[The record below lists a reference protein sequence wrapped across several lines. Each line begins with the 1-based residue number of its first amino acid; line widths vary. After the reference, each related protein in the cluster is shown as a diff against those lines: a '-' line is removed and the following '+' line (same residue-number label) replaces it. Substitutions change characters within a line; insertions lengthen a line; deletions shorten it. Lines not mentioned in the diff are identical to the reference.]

1 MNEPLILVVED
12 DPVQRQ
18 LVRENLEAHGYPV
31 VEASSRKEALEAVLR
46 RPVDVAVVDYKL
58 GDETGID
65 VIRDMLAANPLVTPV
80 MVTAYGNIE
89 RAVEAVRAGAYDYIV
104 KPLDFEKFLLILE
117 RAAERQK
124 LRKEISV
131 LQERLEEKL
140 SSKNFV
146 FASPLM
152 EEVARLVVRAARS
165 EATVLISGET
175 GTGKDLVAR
184 MIHQSSPRGKGPYV
198 ALNIPALPETLI
210 EAELFG
216 AEKGAFTGAHE
227 RKIGKF
233 EAASGGTV
241 FLDEI
246 GDLSPEAQVKL
257 LRFLQDREFTR
268 LGSNQALRADVRVIA
283 ATNQDLDALMK
294 KGRFRADL
302 FYRLNVIPIAV
313 PPLRKRKDDIP
324 VLADFFIK
332 KYAAREGKKI
342 QGITREALGVL
353 VGHPYPGNVRELEN
367 VIERAAVFAE
377 RDVLGVADLPLI
389 FTETAGEDPGPAG
402 DSLVDKVRRLEA
414 QEIRMALREAGG
426 VKSRAARAL
435 GITER
440 MLAYKMKS
448 YGLASG
454 PADEP
459 GPGRPSRS

>member
-18 LVRENLEAHGYPV
+18 LIRENLRAHGFPV
-31 VEASSRKEALEAVLR
+31 LEAASRKEALEAVLGN
-46 RPVDVAVVDYKL
+46 PVDVAVVDYKL

-65 VIRDMLAANPLVTPV
+65 AIRDMLAASPLVTPI

-104 KPLDFEKFLLILE
+104 KPLDFERFLLVLE

-124 LRKEISV
+124 LRKEISR
-131 LQERLEEKL
+131 LQDRLEEKF
-140 SSKNFV
+140 SAKNFV
-146 FASPLM
+146 FTSPLM
-152 EEVARLVVRAARS
+152 EEVARLVVKAARS
-165 EATVLISGET
+165 EATVLITGET

-184 MIHQSSPRGKGPYV
+184 LIHQASPRGKGPYI
-198 ALNIPALPETLI
+198 ALNLPSLPETLI

-233 EAASGGTV
+233 EAASRGTV

-246 GDLSPEAQVKL
+246 GDLAPEAQVKL
-257 LRFLQDREFTR
+257 LRFLQDREFYR

-283 ATNQDLDALMK
+283 ATNQDLEALMK

-313 PPLRKRKDDIP
+313 PPLRKRKEDIP
-324 VLADFFIK
+324 LLVDFFVK

-342 QGITREALGVL
+342 QGISREALGVL
-353 VGHPYPGNVRELEN
+353 VAHAYPGNIRELEN
-367 VIERAAVFAE
+367 VVERAVVFAE
-377 RDVLGVADLPLI
+377 RDVLGVADLPLT
-389 FTETAGEDPGPAG
+389 FMETAGEDAGLGG
-402 DSLVDKVRRLEA
+402 DSLLDKVRRLETR
-414 QEIRMALREAGG
+414 EIRVALREAGG

-440 MLAYKMKS
+440 MLAYKMKT
-448 YGLASG
+448 YGLKARQG
-454 PADEP
+454 PVS
-459 GPGRPSRS
+459 GRPSRS

>member
-12 DPVQRQ
+12 DPVQRR
-18 LVRENLEAHGYPV
+18 LVRENLAARGYAV
-31 VEASSRKEALEAVLR
+31 VEAAGRKEALEAVLR
-46 RPVDVAVVDYKL
+46 GPVDIAVVDYKL

-65 VIRDMLAANPLVTPV
+65 AIKDMLAANPLVTPI

-104 KPLDFEKFLLILE
+104 KPLDFEKFLLVLE

-124 LRKEISV
+124 LRKEISR
-131 LQERLEEKL
+131 LQDSLDEKF
-140 SSKNFV
+140 SARNFV

-152 EEVARLVVRAARS
+152 EEIARLVVKAARS
-165 EATVLISGET
+165 EATVLITGET

-184 MIHQSSPRGKGPYV
+184 LIHQASPRGKGPYI
-198 ALNIPALPETLI
+198 ALNIPSLPETLI

-216 AEKGAFTGAHE
+216 AEKGSYTGAHE

-246 GDLSPEAQVKL
+246 GDLVPEAQVKL
-257 LRFLQDREFTR
+257 LRFLQDREFYR
-268 LGSNQALRADVRVIA
+268 LGSNQALRADIRVIA
-283 ATNQDLDALMK
+283 ATNQDLEVLMK

-313 PPLRKRKDDIP
+313 PPLRKRREDIP
-324 VLADFFIK
+324 VLAEFFVK

-342 QGITREALGVL
+342 QGISREALAVL
-353 VGHPYPGNVRELEN
+353 VGHAYPGNVRELEN
-367 VIERAAVFAE
+367 VVERAVVFAE
-377 RDVLGVADLPLI
+377 RDVLGVADLPLT
-389 FTETAGEDPGPAG
+389 FTEPAGEDPAPAG
-402 DSLVDKVRRLEA
+402 DALPDKVRRLET
-414 QEIRMALREAGG
+414 QEIRLALREAGG

-435 GITER
+435 GLTER
-440 MLAYKMKS
+440 VLAYKMKL
-448 YGLASG
+448 YGLA
-454 PADEP
+454 A
-459 GPGRPSRS
+459 GPGEGPGAGRPNRS

>member
-12 DPVQRQ
+12 DPVQRK
-18 LVRENLEAHGYPV
+18 LVRQNLEARGFPV
-31 VEASSRKEALEAVLR
+31 IEASSRKEALDAVLR

-65 VIRDMLAANPLVTPV
+65 VIKDVLAANPLVTPI

-104 KPLDFEKFLLILE
+104 KPLDFEKFLLVLE
-117 RAAERQK
+117 RAVERQRLK
-124 LRKEISV
+124 KEIF
-131 LQERLEEKL
+131 LLRERLEEKF
-140 SSKNFV
+140 SAKGFV

-152 EEVARLVVRAARS
+152 DEVARLAAKASQS
-165 EATVLISGET
+165 EATVLVSGET
-175 GTGKDLVAR
+175 GTGKDRVAR
-184 MIHQSSPRGKGPYV
+184 MIHQASPRKNGPYV
-198 ALNIPALPETLI
+198 ALNIPSLPETLI

-246 GDLSPEAQVKL
+246 GDLAPEAQVKL
-257 LRFLQDREFTR
+257 LRVLQEREFYR

-283 ATNQDLDALMK
+283 ATNQDLEALMK
-294 KGRFRADL
+294 TGRFRADL

-313 PPLRKRKDDIP
+313 PPLRKRKEDIP
-324 VLADFFIK
+324 LLVDLFIK
-332 KYAAREGKKI
+332 KYAEREGKKI

-367 VIERAAVFAE
+367 VVERAVVFAE
-377 RDVLGVADLPLI
+377 RNILGVKDLPL
-389 FTETAGEDPGPAG
+389 FLSETAGEDADASG
-402 DSLVDKVRRLEA
+402 DSLVDKVRRLET
-414 QEIRMALREAGG
+414 QEIRMALKEAGG

-440 MLAYKMKS
+440 MLAYKMKA
-448 YGLASG
+448 YGLVAGTAG
-454 PADEP
+454 PP
-459 GPGRPSRS
+459 GPGRPTRS

>member
-12 DPVQRQ
+12 DPVQRR

-31 VEASSRKEALEAVLR
+31 VEAASRKEALEAVLA

-58 GDETGID
+58 GDDTGTAA
-65 VIRDMLAANPLVTPV
+65 IRDMLAANPLLTPI

-104 KPLDFEKFLLILE
+104 KPIDFERFLLVLE

-124 LRKEISV
+124 LRKEISL
-131 LQERLEEKL
+131 LQERLDDRF
-140 SSKNFV
+140 SARNFV

-152 EEVARLVVRAARS
+152 EDIARLVLKAARS

-184 MIHQSSPRGKGPYV
+184 LIHQSSPRKKGPYI
-198 ALNIPALPETLI
+198 ALNVPSLPEALI

-216 AEKGAFTGAHE
+216 AEKGAYTGAHE

-246 GDLSPEAQVKL
+246 GDLAPEAQVKL
-257 LRFLQDREFTR
+257 LRFLQDREFYR

-283 ATNQDLDALMK
+283 ATNRDLDALMRQ
-294 KGRFRADL
+294 GRFRSDL
-302 FYRLNVIPIAV
+302 FYRLNVIAIAV
-313 PPLRKRKDDIP
+313 PPLRRRKEDIP
-324 VLADFFIK
+324 PLVDHFLK
-332 KYAAREGKKI
+332 KYAEREGKTI
-342 QGITREALGVL
+342 QGITREAMAAL
-353 VGHPYPGNVRELEN
+353 VRHDYPGNVRELEN
-367 VIERAAVFAE
+367 VVERAVVFAE
-377 RDVLGVADLPLI
+377 KNVLGIVDLPI
-389 FTETAGEDPGPAG
+389 DFTEAAAEGPLPPG
-402 DSLVDKVRRLEA
+402 DSLVDRVRRLEI
-414 QEIRMALREAGG
+414 QEIRMALRASDG
-426 VKSRAARAL
+426 VKSRAARTL

-440 MLAYKMKS
+440 MLAYKMKQ
-448 YGLASG
+448 YGLAPGGKG
-454 PADEP
+454 PA
-459 GPGRPSRS
+459 GSGKA